1 MRNIVF
7 TSNSYT
13 DFIEWS
19 QTDKKVFARIDEL
32 IKSIR
37 RAPFAGIGKPEPL
50 KHGLAGFWSRR
61 INEKHHLVYRLNDAD
76 EVEIASCKNHYSNK
90 KSFQ

>member
-37 RAPFAGIGKPEPL
+37 RTPFTGIGKPEPL

-61 INEKHHLVYRLNDAD
+61 INEKHRLVYRLNAED
-76 EVEIASCKNHYSNK
+76 EVEIASCKNHYSND
-90 KSFQ
+90 KSSQ